1 MDLEYAR
8 LRLGRFLKRD
18 VLDDYLNDCYP
29 AQMSACPSEVPNLSE
44 PPDCPSTRRGNGSRE
59 SPQTKMAICKSDLLQ
74 SRSSLNSPP
83 HTSLPMWDTILLA
96 SPASHFLDFPEP
108 SGDCNGPRRSARVE
122 MLMVIP

>member
-8 LRLGRFLKRD
+8 LRLSRFLKRD
-18 VLDDYLNDCYP
+18 ILDDYLNDCY
-29 AQMSACPSEVPNLSE
+29 AARMSACPSEVLNLAE
-44 PPDCPSTRRGNGSRE
+44 PADCPSTRRRNGSRE
-59 SPQTKMAICKSDLLQ
+59 SPQTEMAVGKSDLLQ